1 MSEVR
6 NLVSAVFLSILI
18 MIGWRVFYEKFF
30 GHEKTAI
37 ENASDI
43 NLNDTELAF
52 PELKYKDR
60 YEIINSNLEQRVQI
74 ANNKLHGSISLNGAK
89 FDDLTLANYHVT
101 SDPTSSEVVL
111 LSPFGSK
118 DVYFAEF
125 GWIDPENK
133 IKTPNSSTIWQTDK
147 KRLSNGEKI
156 ILYWDNLDGI
166 IFKIKIELDDD
177 YMFKIEQIV
186 ENNTDAQVHLIPYG
200 RINRNRDDI
209 KHSYFISHEGAV
221 GVFNDKL
228 EEWTYKKI
236 SSQKNIKIKQN
247 KEDNKNWFGFADKY
261 WFTSIIPEGS
271 SNINIKHA
279 LSSLDNKFQID
290 FIKQHSGEV
299 SANSNYSHINYFFAG
314 AKELKFLD
322 HYKNTLR
329 IPLFDKAVDF
339 GVLYFITKP
348 VFVLLEYFHTVFKN
362 FGLAILL
369 LTLLI
374 KLTMLPLSNK
384 SYISTFRLKQL
395 QPEMLRIKELYKND
409 KMKLNKEMSSL
420 LKKHNIN
427 PMSGF
432 LPMLIQIPIF
442 FALYKVLFVT
452 IEMRHAPFY
461 LWIHDLSAP
470 DPMNIL
476 TLFGLLD
483 YNPPISIGILP
494 IILGITMIIQQKLSY
509 DNNSSENMQVTKFLP
524 YIFTFLFASFPA
536 GLIIYWI
543 CSNTITIVQQLAIKL
558 FIIKNNTVFIKKV
571 SNESM

>member
-6 NLVSAVFLSILI
+6 NLVLAVFLSVLI
-18 MIGWRVFYEKFF
+18 MIGWRIFYERFF
-30 GHEKTAI
+30 DYEKTAI
-37 ENASDI
+37 ENADDI

-60 YEIINSNLEQRVQI
+60 YEIINSSSDQRVKI

-89 FDDLTLANYHVT
+89 FDDLTLVNYHVT

-111 LSPFGSK
+111 LSPLGSK

-133 IKTPNSSTIWQTDK
+133 IKTPNSSTIWQADK
-147 KRLSNGEKI
+147 KKLSSGEEI
-156 ILYWDNLDGI
+156 ILHWDNLDGI
-166 IFKIKIELDDD
+166 VFKIKIELDDD
-177 YMFKIEQIV
+177 YMFKVEQLV
-186 ENNTDAQVHLIPYG
+186 ENSTNTQVHLVPYG
-200 RINRNRDDI
+200 RINRSRDDI

-221 GVFNDKL
+221 GVLDDKL
-228 EEWTYKKI
+228 KEWTYKKI
-236 SSQKNIKIKQN
+236 SSQKNIKLKQN
-247 KEDNKNWFGFADKY
+247 QNNKNWFGFADKY
-261 WFTSIIPEGS
+261 WFTAIISEGS
-271 SNINIKHA
+271 SSINIKHA
-279 LSSLDNKFQID
+279 SSSLDNKFQID
-290 FIKQHSGEV
+290 FMKQHSNEI
-299 SANSNYSHINYFFAG
+299 SANNSRSHINYFFTG
-314 AKELKFLD
+314 AKELKLLD
-322 HYKNTLR
+322 HYKNTLK

-348 VFVLLEYFHTVFKN
+348 VFMLLEYFHTVFKN

-369 LTLLI
+369 LTLLT
-374 KLTMLPLSNK
+374 KLTMLPLSSK
-384 SYISTFRLKQL
+384 SYTSTFKLKQL

-432 LPMLIQIPIF
+432 LPMLIQIPVF

-452 IEMRHAPFY
+452 IEMRHAPFC

-494 IILGITMIIQQKLSY
+494 IILGMTMIIQQKLSY

-543 CSNTITIVQQLAIKL
+543 CSNTITIAQQLAIKL
-558 FIIKNNTVFIKKV
+558 FIIKDNTVFIKKV

>member
-6 NLVSAVFLSILI
+6 NLVLAVFLSVLI
-18 MIGWRVFYEKFF
+18 MIGWRILYERFF
-30 GHEKTAI
+30 GYEKTAV
-37 ENASDI
+37 ENSSDV

-52 PELKYKDR
+52 PELKYEDR
-60 YEIINSNLEQRVQI
+60 YEIINSSSDQRVKI
-74 ANNKLHGSISLNGAK
+74 TNNKLHGSISLNGAR

-101 SDPTSSEVVL
+101 SDPASSEVVL
-111 LSPFGSK
+111 LSPLGSK

-125 GWIDPENK
+125 GWVDPKNK
-133 IKTPNSSTIWQTDK
+133 IRTPKPSTVWQADK
-147 KRLSNGEKI
+147 KKLSNGEEI
-156 ILYWDNLDGI
+156 ILHWDNQDGI
-166 IFKIKIELDDD
+166 VFKIKIKLDDN
-177 YMFKIEQIV
+177 YMFQIEQII

-200 RINRNRDDI
+200 RINRSRDDI

-221 GVFNDKL
+221 GVFDDKL

-236 SSQKNIKIKQN
+236 SSQKNIKIKENN
-247 KEDNKNWFGFADKY
+247 KSWFSFADKY
-261 WFTSIIPEGS
+261 WFTAIIPEGS
-271 SNINIKHA
+271 SKKLNINIKHV
-279 LSSLDNKFQID
+279 SSDWDNKFQID
-290 FIKQHSGEV
+290 FTKQYSEIP
-299 SANSNYSHINYFFAG
+299 ANSSYSHVNYFFAG
-314 AKELKFLD
+314 AKELKLLD
-322 HYKNTLR
+322 HYKDTLK

-339 GVLYFITKP
+339 GVLYFVTKP
-348 VFVLLEYFHTVFKN
+348 VFMLLEYFHAVFKN

-374 KLTMLPLSNK
+374 KLAMLPLSNK

-395 QPEMLRIKELYKND
+395 QPEIIRIKELYKND
-409 KMKLNKEMSSL
+409 KIKLNKEMSSL
-420 LKKHNIN
+420 FRKHNIN

-432 LPMLIQIPIF
+432 LPILIQIPVF

-461 LWIHDLSAP
+461 FWIHDLSAP

-483 YNPPISIGILP
+483 YSPPISIGILP
-494 IILGITMIIQQKLSY
+494 IILGITMIVQQKLNY
-509 DNNSSENMQVTKFLP
+509 DNNCSDNMQITKFLP

-543 CSNTITIVQQLAIKL
+543 CSNTITIVQQLVIKL
-558 FIIKNNTVFIKKV
+558 FIIKDNTIFIKKV

>member
-1 MSEVR
+1 MSEIR
-6 NLVSAVFLSILI
+6 NLILAVFLSVLI
-18 MIGWRVFYEKFF
+18 MIGWRIFYEKFF
-30 GHEKTAI
+30 GYEKTAV
-37 ENASDI
+37 ENADDI

-60 YEIINSNLEQRVQI
+60 YEIISSSSDQRVKI

-133 IKTPNSSTIWQTDK
+133 IKTPNSSTIWQADK
-147 KRLSNGEKI
+147 KKLSNKEEI
-156 ILYWDNLDGI
+156 ILHWDNLDGI
-166 IFKIKIELDDD
+166 VFKIKIKLDDD

-186 ENNTDAQVHLIPYG
+186 ENSTNTQVHLVPYG
-200 RINRNRDDI
+200 RINRSRDDI

-221 GVFNDKL
+221 GVFDDKL
-228 EEWTYKKI
+228 KEWTYKKI

-247 KEDNKNWFGFADKY
+247 QNNKNWFGFADKY
-261 WFTSIIPEGS
+261 WFTAIIPEGS
-271 SNINIKHA
+271 SSINIKHA

-290 FIKQHSGEV
+290 FMKQHST
-299 SANSNYSHINYFFAG
+299 ANSSHSHINYFFAG
-314 AKELKFLD
+314 AKELKLLD
-322 HYKNTLR
+322 HYKNTLK
-329 IPLFDKAVDF
+329 ITLFDKAVDF

-348 VFVLLEYFHTVFKN
+348 VFILLEYFHTVFKN

-374 KLTMLPLSNK
+374 KLIMLPLSNK

-420 LKKHNIN
+420 FKKHNIN
-427 PMSGF
+427 PMSGL
-432 LPMLIQIPIF
+432 LPILIQIPVF

-461 LWIHDLSAP
+461 LWIHDLSSP

-494 IILGITMIIQQKLSY
+494 IILGMTMIIQQKLSY

-543 CSNTITIVQQLAIKL
+543 CSNTITIMQQLIIKL
-558 FIIKNNTVFIKKV
+558 FIIKDNTIFIKKV